1 MPGERDI
8 SEFAEEPGSG
18 WFSFLSMAGEEFQA
32 PIAAAIVA
40 VPALFL
46 LVGVLEVGALPLWLI
61 VSLALAFLGTTFW
74 GWVASYR
81 RLQALED
88 YPLSRIVSAPQ
99 GYVRLEGRA
108 AAFPGKPLDSP
119 LTRRPCC
126 WYSYQVM
133 EWDEERRSGSVK
145 ERETSEWSFMMNDG
159 SGECVVDPAGAKLVS
174 ERVKKWRAGDFHY
187 TERLILPGDPLFVL
201 GQFATSG
208 SSVSEHDVEFQ
219 VGQLIAAWK
228 KDMPALI
235 KRFDLNGDGQFSE
248 QEWEL
253 VRRQARRE
261 VEAELARNP
270 PQPQNIVAK
279 PRDERPFIISAEA
292 PGRLELE
299 LKLWAWS
306 NACLFVAGAAFV
318 AGWLVKKL

>member
-8 SEFAEEPGSG
+8 SEFPEEPGSG
-18 WFSFLSMAGEEFQA
+18 WFSFLSMAGGEFQA

-61 VSLALAFLGTTFW
+61 VSLAIAFLGTTFW

-119 LTRRPCC
+119 LTHRPCC
-126 WYSYQVM
+126 WYSYQVV

-201 GQFATSG
+201 GEFATSG
-208 SSVSEHDVEFQ
+208 STVSEHDVEFQ

-235 KRFDLNGDGQFSE
+235 KRFDLNGDGRFSE

-279 PRDERPFIISAEA
+279 PRDERPFIISAKSRR
-292 PGRLELE
+292 RLERDLTI
-299 LKLWAWS
+299 WAWIHLS
-306 NACLFVAGAAFV
+306 CFLLGATLLAAWAFRQ
-318 AGWLVKKL
+318 